1 MGDMA
6 GKTSYLLN
14 KKLYQLEG
22 LTSGVKMIEFIKTLK
37 TI

>member
-14 KKLYQLEG
+14 KKLFQLEG
-22 LTSGVKMIEFIKTLK
+22 LTSGSKIIGYIKK
-37 TI
+37 EKI